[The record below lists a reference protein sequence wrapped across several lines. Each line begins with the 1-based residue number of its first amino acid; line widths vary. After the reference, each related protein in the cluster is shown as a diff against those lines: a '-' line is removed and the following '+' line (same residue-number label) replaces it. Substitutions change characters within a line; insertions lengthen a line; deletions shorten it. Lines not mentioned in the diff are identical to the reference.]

1 MEDVEE
7 DSDGNRWPLFF
18 RGHGIRGAIIAA
30 ASGGAGLS
38 ACGRGPFSC
47 TSSGIG
53 NRRAWPS
60 VDCEGHFDVMSK
72 LNVPLILVSH
82 EDDDGDPY
90 SGDRGDGD
98 GSALAA
104 SSRLSSRSWF
114 GVDGASRVTC
124 EDETSRRSTPLLT
137 TESTERRA
145 RAHSQVELVRTM
157 VPGLSSVAA
166 SSFTFANFILA
177 PGNPANL
184 PQACQQSGY
193 K

>member
-1 MEDVEE
+1 
-7 DSDGNRWPLFF
+7 
-18 RGHGIRGAIIAA
+18 
-30 ASGGAGLS
+30 
-38 ACGRGPFSC
+38 
-47 TSSGIG
+47 
-53 NRRAWPS
+53 
-60 VDCEGHFDVMSK
+60 MSK

-124 EDETSRRSTPLLT
+124 EDETSRRSTPL
-137 TESTERRA
+137 ERRA